1 MKNHKFTFFWL
12 FILISFIV
20 LIFFEFNTKYI
31 ISKYTPLK
39 TNKKNYINNLSFPI
53 TNFTVTNSIY
63 DKGKLFIVSHN
74 FEHKDIFIAF
84 KYFQNFNEKFYMLF
98 ANKIWNHLLE
108 PLRPKNIEFIYV
120 TNNTIEKITSKILL
134 GNSVIMFLY
143 NESTSTGPYYILQNT
158 KCKTILL
165 KIKENIMNTI
175 NPKNNNKNKYNEQ
188 TNKKNTCFNQI
199 ETPYLFGTNVT
210 SVTPVTSI
218 TSVTP
223 INSTIS
229 TSNHFNS
236 NYFQIY
242 LNNLLKTFTLTI
254 KKINYKFV
262 TINDTLSDKSDNIKS
277 AKNLFMKQLKEKLYS

>member
-31 ISKYTPLK
+31 PLK
-39 TNKKNYINNLSFPI
+39 TNKENYINNLNSPI
-53 TNFTVTNSIY
+53 TNSTVTNSIY

-84 KYFQNFNEKFYMLF
+84 KYFQNFNQKFYMLF

-120 TNNTIEKITSKILL
+120 TNNTVEKITSKILL

-165 KIKENIMNTI
+165 KIKEDIT
-175 NPKNNNKNKYNEQ
+175 NKRNKKSNYNDKYYEQ
-188 TNKKNTCFNQI
+188 TNEKNTCFNQI
-199 ETPYLFGTNVT
+199 ETPYPFGTSVT
-210 SVTPVTSI
+210 SVTPVT
-218 TSVTP
+218 P
-223 INSTIS
+223 INSTVS

>member
-1 MKNHKFTFFWL
+1 MKNYKFTFFWL

-31 ISKYTPLK
+31 ISKYIISKYIPLK
-39 TNKKNYINNLSFPI
+39 TNKENYINNLNSTI
-53 TNFTVTNSIY
+53 TNLNYNSTITNSIY

-84 KYFQNFNEKFYMLF
+84 KYFQNFNQKFYMLF

-120 TNNTIEKITSKILL
+120 TNNTVEKITSKILL

-143 NESTSTGPYYILQNT
+143 NESISTGPYYILQNT

-165 KIKENIMNTI
+165 KIKEDITNER
-175 NPKNNNKNKYNEQ
+175 NKKSNYNDKYYEQ

-199 ETPYLFGTNVT
+199 ETPYAFETSVT
-210 SVTPVTSI
+210 SVTPVTS
-218 TSVTP
+218 S
-223 INSTIS
+223 
-229 TSNHFNS
+229 SNHFNS

-262 TINDTLSDKSDNIKS
+262 TINDTLSDNIKSDNIKRT
-277 AKNLFMKQLKEKLYS
+277 KNLFMKQLKEKLYN